1 MKIVD
6 LTNCSKHKVNAEIN
20 KHCGGTS
27 METFWLMRFQKG
39 LGGFTFMDPLSNNE
53 DEKFMVSLA
62 IFNQGI
68 GVYCRNMYKN
78 YLILIPENNITK
90 LEVQKHKDI
99 ISPFGFSLFKMLKKI
114 GISDY
119 TASKYLMPKE
129 IVIENKAQFTIRTP
143 EKYLSLDIDKVSPEK
158 VISLLKKTKFI
169 SLTEINIESPQI
181 KTTL

>member
-6 LTNCSKHKVNAEIN
+6 LTNCSKHKVTAEIN

-27 METFWLMRFQKG
+27 METYWIMRFQKG
-39 LGGFTFMDPLSNNE
+39 LGGFSFMDPSSENE
-53 DEKFMVSLA
+53 EEKFMVSVA
-62 IFNQGI
+62 VFNQGI

-78 YLILIPENNITK
+78 YLILIPENSITK
-90 LEVQKHKDI
+90 LEVQKQKDI
-99 ISPFGFSLFKMLKKI
+99 IAPYGLSLFSLLKKI

-129 IVIENKAQFTIRTP
+129 IVIENKAKLTIRTP
-143 EKYLSLDIDKVSPEK
+143 EKYLSLDIDKVSPDK

-169 SLTEINIESPQI
+169 SLTEINIESHQL
-181 KTTL
+181 KMVL